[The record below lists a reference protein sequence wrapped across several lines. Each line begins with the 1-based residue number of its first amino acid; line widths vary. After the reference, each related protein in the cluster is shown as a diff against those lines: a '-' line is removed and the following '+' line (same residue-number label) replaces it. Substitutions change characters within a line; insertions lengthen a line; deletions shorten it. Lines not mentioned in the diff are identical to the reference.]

1 MSLKLLPRLIVLYLS
16 LVPLLAVAAA
26 AAWMAATGRLAS
38 EQATW
43 QLGVAALV
51 AIFVAAAATAVFS
64 RRLSAAIVNLGA
76 IAKGL
81 VSGAQPQPTAPAVH
95 EITEAREALA
105 AAAAALRAREAA
117 WHATDRAKDD
127 FAAMLGHEL
136 RNPLGTLAAAAHVLR
151 SVAPSQGPAKQAS
164 DTVLRQIEQM
174 TRLVEDLLDLNRV
187 ARGKVSLNRQPL
199 DLRAAVEAALR
210 ELGAAG
216 RLEKHL
222 VETELST
229 AWVRADEARV
239 QQIVFNLVGNA
250 VKFTPEGG
258 KVTIGLRRDRD
269 TAVLRVRD
277 SGVGMSPELAA
288 RAFDLFVQGESG
300 ERAGGL
306 GIGLALVKRL
316 AELHGGNAFAA
327 SSGVGEGA
335 VFTVVL
341 PAIEAQS
348 ADAQPSVA
356 APERHSH
363 RILLIEDNEA
373 ARRALQAALEI
384 EGHQVYAAEN
394 GNAGLD
400 QASIVAPDVAVID
413 IRLPGMSGYE
423 IAEALRRDAQRRG
436 MVLIALTGYGQ
447 PDSLRRAQE
456 AGFDQYVTKPI
467 TPDRLVRLIDVACA
481 ARARHH

>member
-1 MSLKLLPRLIVLYLS
+1 MASAKLHLRLIVLYVS

-26 AAWMAATGRLAS
+26 GAWLAATGALADH
-38 EQATW
+38 TW
-43 QLGVAALV
+43 QLAGAALAALLVAALTATMFARRV
-51 AIFVAAAATAVFS
+51 ASAMTTLDATAKATAAT
-64 RRLSAAIVNLGA
+64 
-76 IAKGL
+76 
-81 VSGAQPQPTAPAVH
+81 
-95 EITEAREALA
+95 
-105 AAAAALRAREAA
+105 LRAREAA
-117 WHATDRAKDD
+117 WHASDRAKDD

-151 SVAPSQGPAKQAS
+151 TVVPSQGPAKQAS

-216 RLEKHL
+216 RLEKHV
-222 VETELST
+222 VETEMSA
-229 AWVRADEARV
+229 AWVRADEARI
-239 QQIVFNLVGNA
+239 QQIVVNLVGNA
-250 VKFTPEGG
+250 LKYTPEGG
-258 KVTIGLRRDRD
+258 KVTVALRRDRD
-269 TAVLRVRD
+269 NAVLRVRD

-288 RAFDLFVQGESG
+288 HAFELFVQGDSAG
-300 ERAGGL
+300 ERAPGGL

-316 AELHGGNAFAA
+316 AELHGGSAFAA
-327 SSGVGEGA
+327 SSGPGA
-335 VFTVVL
+335 GSVFTVVL
-341 PAIEAQS
+341 PAIEARP
-348 ADAQPSVA
+348 DDTQPSA
-356 APERHSH
+356 AAQERPRH
-363 RILLIEDNEA
+363 RILLIEDNEPA
-373 ARRALQAALEI
+373 LRAMQAALEI
-384 EGHQVYAAEN
+384 EGHQVYAAAN
-394 GNAGLD
+394 GSAGLD
-400 QASIVAPDVAVID
+400 QASAVAPDVAVID

-423 IAEALRRDAQRRG
+423 IAEALRRDEQRRA